1 MRRLARANKHLL
13 TARSAIANPRPL
25 VGYCTS
31 QTPTSEASIAVQNPE
46 PEKPVTNIL
55 FSEKSI
61 STKITEVLGQRN
73 WKNLLNDSDLL
84 QELKPEVVYQV
95 IYEVNGYDRIV
106 RDPKLLLDFFL
117 WSEEKVGALWDFDVL
132 SLIAVGLCNSKFYG
146 DALDII
152 DRMIRISKYP
162 YAVLGCIGSAY
173 LGVVSSNPVVFE
185 MLVDSYRKMGLLA
198 EAVTVFLTIKNAEF
212 VPTSSF
218 CNTLLRDLLKTDKM
232 ELFWK
237 VFDRI
242 SDMKLT
248 FDVYTYSYVINAY
261 AKAGNVDEVKK
272 VLLEMEEKGFP
283 PNVDTYNM
291 VIHGLCGAGHV
302 DEAVEIKGMKPDGV
316 SYNSLID
323 GFIKQGNVEEALKM
337 KSKMVS
343 HFIEMDLNVQNTLL
357 NGVCKAGMMENA
369 REIVTE
375 MINTDANPDSRT
387 YNLLIEGYYR
397 KHDMVRAFQMLD
409 EMKKRSLAPTIH
421 TYSAI
426 INGLYL
432 SRNFGQAKAAFG
444 EMIKEGLE
452 PNAFIYT
459 IISAH
464 AKEGKLE
471 EARRIFESLTEQ
483 GIFQD
488 VFCYNSLIISLCQSR
503 KMDAART
510 YLDDM
515 LESGLQPDAHTYGA
529 FVHGYSEAGK
539 MQMADSKT
547 YSVVIIG
554 LLKNGK
560 MQEALR
566 IFHELCGK
574 GLLPD
579 VGTCNALMVGLYKQG
594 DAEKAIQLYEDM
606 CMKGINPNVVT
617 YDNLISFL
625 CKAGAVEAEDMEE
638 AERLFLEM
646 QARNI
651 EPTTVTYTSLLQ
663 GFNATGNTRRVFALF
678 KDMMAKGIEP
688 DQLAFHVIFDSLLR
702 EGKTVEAFKLGCA
715 LSAGQDIIFKYEE
728 EEIGTYLV

>member
-13 TARSAIANPRPL
+13 TARNAIANPRPL

-31 QTPTSEASIAVQNPE
+31 QTPTSETSIALQNPK
-46 PEKPVTNIL
+46 PEKSVTNIL
-55 FSEKSI
+55 FTESSIINKFSEI
-61 STKITEVLGQRN
+61 LEHRN

-84 QELKPEVVYQV
+84 KELNPKLVCRV
-95 IYEVNGYDRIV
+95 IYAVNGYERKV
-106 RDPKLLLDFFL
+106 GDPKLLLDFLL

-152 DRMIRISKYP
+152 DRMIRISNCP
-162 YAVLGCIGSAY
+162 NAVLGCIGSAY
-173 LGVVSSNPVVFE
+173 LGFESSNPVVFE

-242 SDMKLT
+242 SDMELT
-248 FDVYTYSYVINAY
+248 FDVYTYSYLINAY

-283 PNVDTYNM
+283 PNLDTYNM

-302 DEAVEIKGMKPDGV
+302 DEAVEIKRSMIEQGLVPDNYTYSTLVNGYCMGKRLEDAKLVLWEMFDAGMKPDGV

-323 GFIKQGNVEEALKM
+323 GFIKHGNVEEALKM

-375 MINTDANPDSRT
+375 MINTGANPDSRT

-444 EMIKEGLE
+444 K
-452 PNAFIYT
+452 
-459 IISAH
+459 
-464 AKEGKLE
+464 
-471 EARRIFESLTEQ
+471 
-483 GIFQD
+483 
-488 VFCYNSLIISLCQSR
+488 
-503 KMDAART
+503 
-510 YLDDM
+510 
-515 LESGLQPDAHTYGA
+515 
-529 FVHGYSEAGK
+529 
-539 MQMADSKT
+539 
-547 YSVVIIG
+547 
-554 LLKNGK
+554 
-560 MQEALR
+560 
-566 IFHELCGK
+566 
-574 GLLPD
+574 
-579 VGTCNALMVGLYKQG
+579 
-594 DAEKAIQLYEDM
+594 
-606 CMKGINPNVVT
+606 
-617 YDNLISFL
+617 
-625 CKAGAVEAEDMEE
+625 
-638 AERLFLEM
+638 
-646 QARNI
+646 
-651 EPTTVTYTSLLQ
+651 
-663 GFNATGNTRRVFALF
+663 
-678 KDMMAKGIEP
+678 
-688 DQLAFHVIFDSLLR
+688 
-702 EGKTVEAFKLGCA
+702 
-715 LSAGQDIIFKYEE
+715 
-728 EEIGTYLV
+728 